1 MRISG
6 GTLRGRRLHSPA
18 GEKTRPTSD
27 LLRQALFNVLGERIR
42 DARVLDLYAG
52 SGALGIEALSRG
64 AATAT
69 FVEADRTAAACLGRN
84 LDALALSD
92 RSRLIVR
99 EVFRALRDLA
109 QAGETFT
116 CVLIDPPYGE
126 DLAPRTI
133 EALAPGPVLSE
144 NALLVVQ
151 AFHKTPLPERTGTL
165 VMTWDRRYGES
176 RLTVYE
182 RT

>member
-18 GEKTRPTSD
+18 GAVTRPTSD

-42 DARVLDLYAG
+42 DARVLDLFAG

-69 FVEADRTAAACLGRN
+69 FVEANRAAALCLARN
-84 LDALALSD
+84 LETLALTD
-92 RSRLIVR
+92 RSRLIALDA
-99 EVFRALRDLA
+99 FRVLRDLA
-109 QAGETFT
+109 QEGETFT

-133 EALAPGPVLSE
+133 EALAPSPV
-144 NALLVVQ
+144 
-151 AFHKTPLPERTGTL
+151 
-165 VMTWDRRYGES
+165 
-176 RLTVYE
+176 
-182 RT
+182 